1 VVRYDRTKKE
11 DEFVSEK
18 LTIRTVKRL
27 SKIKLHKSEPIENVV
42 TRMLD
47 RCEKEMLKL
56 KENLLSS
63 KD

>member
-1 VVRYDRTKKE
+1 MVRYDKTKRE
-11 DEFVSEK
+11 DEFISEK

-27 SKIKLHKSEPIENVV
+27 GRIKLHKSEPIENVV

-56 KENLLSS
+56 KESVTS
-63 KD
+63 HD